1 MKFWKENSYEI
12 VRLFVI
18 QIGIT
23 IFSFIVS
30 AAALA
35 LSEQNFPHL
44 KPYVYLGVGIFATAF
59 QLFIVYTA
67 MWEVGSKK
75 RESIERGRFT
85 ASPVH
90 GLKIALWS
98 NTVNF
103 ALLFITAVGLLRYAV
118 ENSFVI
124 GMHGISRAIYIFLNS
139 MHTGILRFFA
149 PSENSYLLVLIVSL
163 LLLVPQ
169 IVVSTVA
176 YTFGTKGLR
185 VTKAKPPSIE

>member
-1 MKFWKENSYEI
+1 MKFFKDNSYEI

-35 LSEQNFPHL
+35 LSEQNFPEL
-44 KPYVYLGVGIFATAF
+44 KPYVYLGVGIFATVF

-67 MWEVGSKK
+67 MWEIGSKK
-75 RESIERGRFT
+75 RESIEHGRFP

-90 GLKIALWS
+90 GMKIALWS
-98 NTVNF
+98 NAVNF
-103 ALLFITAVGLLRYAV
+103 ALLFITAIGLLRYAFH
-118 ENSFVI
+118 NSFVI
-124 GMHGISRAIYIFLNS
+124 GMHGISRAFYIFLNS
-139 MHTGILRFFA
+139 MHTGILRFFV
-149 PSENSYLLVLIVSL
+149 PTEEPYLLVFLLSL

-176 YTFGTKGLR
+176 YSFGTKGLR
-185 VTKAKPPSIE
+185 VTKAKSPSIE

>member
-30 AAALA
+30 AAALS
-35 LSEQNFPHL
+35 LSEQNFPEL
-44 KPYVYLGVGIFATAF
+44 KPYIYLGVGIFATLF

-75 RESIERGRFT
+75 RESIEHGRFT
-85 ASPVH
+85 ASPAH
-90 GLKIALWS
+90 GFKIALWS
-98 NTVNF
+98 NAVNF
-103 ALLFITAVGLLRYAV
+103 ALLFITAIGLLRYAFD
-118 ENSFVI
+118 NSFLI
-124 GMHGISRAIYIFLNS
+124 GMHGISRAAYIILNS

-149 PSENSYLLVLIVSL
+149 PSESAYLLVFLLSL
-163 LLLVPQ
+163 LLLLPQ
-169 IVVSTVA
+169 IIVSTVA
-176 YTFGTKGLR
+176 YSFGTKGLR